1 MLAAARARTKQLER
15 RDDRNGHRAILR
27 SISFGALHVFNVGLA
42 RLSVSIIIVFS
53 FVFVCARSSFFMKK
67 CALAIAAFFPF
78 LVVCNC
84 HFKSSVRVFICFHA
98 LMRSVGS
105 SFGLIFTSKTFSYL
119 SADCSELSPI
129 RRS

>member
-27 SISFGALHVFNVGLA
+27 SISFGALHFFNFGLA
-42 RLSVSIIIVFS
+42 RLSVSIIVVFS

-67 CALAIAAFFPF
+67 CALVIAAFFPF

-98 LMRSVGS
+98 LMRSVGPNPR
-105 SFGLIFTSKTFSYL
+105 LKTFSYL
-119 SADCSELSPI
+119 SVHLSELYPI